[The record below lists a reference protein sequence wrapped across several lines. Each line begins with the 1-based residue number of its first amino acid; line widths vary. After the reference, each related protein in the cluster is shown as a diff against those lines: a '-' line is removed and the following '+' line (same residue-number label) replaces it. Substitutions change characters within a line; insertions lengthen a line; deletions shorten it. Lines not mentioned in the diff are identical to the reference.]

1 MSKRQYLKRSGN
13 LRVQHIFDISRISE
27 GKVTEFL
34 ESLRENDSI
43 EKKEINIANMIDI
56 LTAKGKINNY
66 EELIKT

>member
-1 MSKRQYLKRSGN
+1 M
-13 LRVQHIFDISRISE
+13 QHIFDISRISE

-56 LTAKGKINNY
+56 VTAKGKINNY